1 MAANNEKTKLG
12 DFFRNAN
19 LETQGQPGHK
29 LRTITIG
36 IKQEKTDSHDNDCD
50 IDIDSE
56 CSEYD
61 LTDNGFA
68 EVESVQNDLESAQ
81 YEDFWQHAAEQMHA
95 AEHCTAV
102 VLVHCSTSSTSI
114 LTYLAA

>member
-1 MAANNEKTKLG
+1 MPPMAANNEKTKLG

-29 LRTITIG
+29 LRTSTIG
-36 IKQEKTDSHDNDCD
+36 IKQEKIDSHDNDCD
-50 IDIDSE
+50 IDFDIDSE

-68 EVESVQNDLESAQ
+68 EAESVQNDLESVQ

-95 AEHCTAV
+95 AEN
-102 VLVHCSTSSTSI
+102 CSTST
-114 LTYLAA
+114 L

>member
-1 MAANNEKTKLG
+1 MC
-12 DFFRNAN
+12 
-19 LETQGQPGHK
+19 
-29 LRTITIG
+29 TIG

-68 EVESVQNDLESAQ
+68 EAESVQNDLESVQ
-81 YEDFWQHAAEQMHA
+81 YEDFWQHAAEQMPDMPPSI
-95 AEHCTAV
+95 V
-102 VLVHCSTSSTSI
+102 VLVHCSTSSTST